1 MSYGAQGVDHE
12 VAKSVRTK
20 CKRRPPALRR
30 SWQLLISG
38 IWALLPALCVR
49 TPSTLS
55 RGGLRLGR
63 LRSKGE
69 GADLARAA
77 PTSDGLVLRVPSDI
91 PSVERA
97 IAAAGDRAVLVEQGW
112 HRWEGQ
118 LVVSGRDV
126 RLSSQL
132 HSSLTGRWVLARG
145 SCGFIQH
152 TAMLY
157 SCPAG
162 AAQTGILVLG
172 GSGKGVG
179 PWKFEHCRMYSHGA
193 GSVALVCSGASRV
206 LLSSCIL
213 GGHSPQVD
221 GTQSKTRLSTRV
233 TRAIRACVCVCVR
246 ARAHLLLNPRAYPYA
261 PRKRPPLASSAEIQ
275 VGCPW
280 SRRGIHF
287 VCVSVCV
294 CVYESEHAHMHACVR
309 ACAQAHASTRR
320 CVCPVSAPVFLVPV
334 PTHTL
339 TLTLTHTHT
348 HTHTHLTCS
357 YATHTTGS
365 LTVPALACG
374 SLAPANV
381 EVMPCPS
388 AAIRCISALVGQLL
402 CIFLRAFSVY
412 YLQWLDDPP
421 LIPPPFPL
429 CLSLSVCPSVCLQAG
444 VLLYMACMVTNP
456 VCSGQ
461 WTFAHV
467 G

>member
-221 GTQSKTRLSTRV
+221 GMQSKTRLSTRV
-233 TRAIRACVCVCVR
+233 TRAIRACVCVCVC

-287 VCVSVCV
+287 CVCLYVCV
-294 CVYESEHAHMHACVR
+294 CTRASMPICTPAYER
-309 ACAQAHASTRR
+309 APKHTRPR
-320 CVCPVSAPVFLVPV
+320 GGVSALSQPL
-334 PTHTL
+334 
-339 TLTLTHTHT
+339 
-348 HTHTHLTCS
+348 
-357 YATHTTGS
+357 
-365 LTVPALACG
+365 
-374 SLAPANV
+374 
-381 EVMPCPS
+381 
-388 AAIRCISALVGQLL
+388 
-402 CIFLRAFSVY
+402 FS
-412 YLQWLDDPP
+412 
-421 LIPPPFPL
+421 
-429 CLSLSVCPSVCLQAG
+429 
-444 VLLYMACMVTNP
+444 
-456 VCSGQ
+456 
-461 WTFAHV
+461 
-467 G
+467 